1 MLDEAPF
8 LRSRAVAMLEMGAQ
22 LRALLARE
30 CAPSV
35 ARAAQV
41 MAGAL
46 RAGGKVVT
54 FGNGGSA
61 ATAQHLTAE
70 LVGRFLTERPALAA
84 IALTTDTSA
93 LTAIGND
100 YGFAQI
106 FARQIEGIGQAGD
119 VAIAISTS
127 GTSPNV
133 IAGVRAARSAG
144 LTTIALVGAG
154 ANELSLLVD
163 IAIVVPS
170 TNIGHMQECHLA
182 LAHAMCDGLDAIL
195 SDRPDLAL
203 AAVPQPN
210 KVVTLEELAVER
222 ERWGREGKVVVWT
235 NGCFDLFHVGHLRSL
250 QAARRLGDV
259 LVVGLNDDASVRQL
273 KGENRPLIP
282 AAERA
287 ALVGALEAV
296 TRVVLI
302 EQATPENALGVLRPE
317 VHCKGADYAPPHGKP
332 MPERSIVE
340 SYGGRIE
347 FLPWVDDAST
357 SSLIE
362 RVRAMS
368 TAQ

>member
-1 MLDEAPF
+1 VLDDAADEAPF
-8 LRSRAVAMLEMGAQ
+8 LRARAAAVLDAGAR
-22 LRALLARE
+22 LHAELARE

-41 MAGAL
+41 VAGAL
-46 RAGGKVVT
+46 RGGGKVLA
-54 FGNGGSA
+54 FGNG
-61 ATAQHLTAE
+61 QHLIAE
-70 LVGRFLTERPALAA
+70 LVGRFLTERPALAGL
-84 IALTTDTSA
+84 ALTADSAA

-100 YGFAQI
+100 YGFEHI
-106 FARQIEGIGQAGD
+106 FSRQIEGLAAAGD

-133 IAGVRAARSAG
+133 LAGVRAAQSAG
-144 LTTIALVGAG
+144 LTTIALVGG
-154 ANELSLLVD
+154 GNSELARLVD
-163 IAIVVPS
+163 IPIVVPS
-170 TNIGHMQECHLA
+170 ASVGHVQECHLA
-182 LAHAMCDGLDAIL
+182 LAHAICDGLDSIL

-203 AAVPQPN
+203 AAAPAPH
-210 KVVTLEELAVER
+210 KVTTLDELVVER
-222 ERWGREGKVVVWT
+222 ERWRREGKVVVWT
-235 NGCFDLFHVGHLRSL
+235 NGCFDLFHVGHLHGL

-273 KGENRPLIP
+273 KGEGRPLIP
-282 AAERA
+282 APERA

-302 EQATPENALGVLRPE
+302 EATTPEFALDLIRPD
-317 VHCKGADYAPPHGKP
+317 VHCKGADYAPPDGKP
-332 MPERSIVE
+332 MPERAIVE

-368 TAQ
+368 PNQ